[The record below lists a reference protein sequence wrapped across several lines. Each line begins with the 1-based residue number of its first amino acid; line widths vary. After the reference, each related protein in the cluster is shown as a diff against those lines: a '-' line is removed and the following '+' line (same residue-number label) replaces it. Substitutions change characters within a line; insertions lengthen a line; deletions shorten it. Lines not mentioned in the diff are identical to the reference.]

1 MKAIPLRASTKR
13 PVGRSVNEVREANSV
28 KFRESLE
35 MGLLENGKVS
45 TKVPPKEVSAGRT
58 CSMSF
63 SVI

>member
-1 MKAIPLRASTKR
+1 MFQAFSSLLTGS
-13 PVGRSVNEVREANSV
+13 
-28 KFRESLE
+28 RESLE